1 MTKNVSRNE
10 LNLTNQLCFAIYDS
24 NRLFNKFYQQA
35 LKPFELTYP
44 QYIVLL
50 SLWEDDRQS
59 LKDLSEELSLK
70 SNTLTPLLKR
80 LEDHGWVVRNRPTSD
95 KRQLEICLTEK
106 ANENKDAVKR
116 WVNYLLKKDPQAFIF
131 VQKKLLGLA
140 KEKNQQSEIF
150 LLLLFYFQEERDR
163 LLAQG
168 LWGKEINRA
177 IEAAL
182 RAQNKLQA
190 NVSFQGVAEQ
200 FSVKIIYG

>member
-50 SLWEDDRQS
+50 SLWENDRQS

-106 ANENKDAVKR
+106 ANENKDAVLQAIETCIGNQLDSDMLSYQNALNT
-116 WVNYLLKKDPQAFIF
+116 VLKI
-131 VQKKLLGLA
+131 
-140 KEKNQQSEIF
+140 N
-150 LLLLFYFQEERDR
+150 
-163 LLAQG
+163 QG
-168 LWGKEINRA
+168 LKELIN
-177 IEAAL
+177 
-182 RAQNKLQA
+182 K
-190 NVSFQGVAEQ
+190 
-200 FSVKIIYG
+200 